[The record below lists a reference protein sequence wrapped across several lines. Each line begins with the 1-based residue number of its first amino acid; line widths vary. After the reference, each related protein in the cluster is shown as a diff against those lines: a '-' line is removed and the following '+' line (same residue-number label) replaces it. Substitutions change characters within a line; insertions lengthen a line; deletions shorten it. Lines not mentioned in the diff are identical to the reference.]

1 MRRQSDVS
9 LSQHYW
15 KQHAVTAAARKEFIH
30 PAKVFVF
37 TLCGKGGKLH
47 NCLFVLVVQSC
58 FWDGDRSNLR
68 GSADN
73 WAQDK
78 SVTVIN

>member
-15 KQHAVTAAARKEFIH
+15 KQRHAVTAAARNEFIH
-30 PAKVFVF
+30 PDLVFVF
-37 TLCGKGGKLH
+37 TPCAKGGKLH
-47 NCLFVLVVQSC
+47 NCLFFLVVGSC

-68 GSADN
+68 GSALE
-73 WAQDK
+73 K
-78 SVTVIN
+78 L